1 MRKGRGSAPGQYR
14 LWRNGIWEAI
24 REVMPTQGSLGI
36 EPMCRLATV
45 SRAGYYRFL
54 QQRHPG
60 EEDMEVRNA
69 IQQIVLEHRRRYGYR
84 RVTAELHR
92 RGMAVN
98 HKRVLRL
105 MREDN
110 LLGVEPKAFVATTHS
125 DHDLEVYLNLARRMN
140 PNAINQLWV
149 ADITYIRLRQEF
161 VYLALVLDAFS
172 RKAVGW
178 ALGRSLTAR
187 LPLLALERAIALRQ
201 PPPGLVHHSDRGA
214 QYASEQYTAMLQN
227 HGILPSMSRPGNPY
241 DNAFCESFIKT
252 LKREEIY
259 ANKYQYIDELEAHLQ
274 EFIDQYYN
282 RLRLHSALGYKTPE
296 EFEAACATQTAL
308 PGPSVSFPRHGE
320 IYRSWKKRRGRPSNG
335 NGASKGSGEPVP
347 PGPPAHRI
355 DESPVGYSLTGW
367 SPPEPV
373 SASPTENQSA
383 KGPTK

>member
-1 MRKGRGSAPGQYR
+1 MREK
-14 LWRNGIWEAI
+14 
-24 REVMPTQGSLGI
+24 MPLADSLGV
-36 EPMCRLATV
+36 EPMCRLAQL

-60 EEDMEVRNA
+60 EEDMELRST

-84 RVTAELHR
+84 RVTVELRR

-110 LLGVEPKAFVATTHS
+110 LLGIEPKAFVVTTRS
-125 DHDLEVYLNLARRMN
+125 DHEAEVYLNLASRMKL
-140 PNAINQLWV
+140 NAINQLWV

-161 VYLALVLDAFS
+161 VYLAIVLDVFS
-172 RKAVGW
+172 RKVVGW
-178 ALGRSLTAR
+178 ALDRTLTAR
-187 LPLLALERAIALRQ
+187 LPLLALQRAITERQ
-201 PPPGLVHHSDRGA
+201 PSPGLVHHSDRGI
-214 QYASEQYTAMLQN
+214 QYASEQYTALLAI

-252 LKREEIY
+252 LKREQIY
-259 ANKYQYIDELEAHLQ
+259 AHKYQYIDELSAHVEQ
-274 EFIDQYYN
+274 FIDLYYN

-296 EFEAACATQTAL
+296 EFENACAPPTAS
-308 PGPSVSFPRHGE
+308 GKPSMSFPRHGE
-320 IYRSWKKRRGRPSNG
+320 IYRSWKKRRGRRPKG
-335 NGASKGSGEPVP
+335 NGEPIP
-347 PGPPAHRI
+347 PDSPTHRI

-373 SASPTENQSA
+373 SASPTADHSDGE
-383 KGPTK
+383 P